1 METLKG
7 LPVANAINEK
17 IIEEMKDWKG
27 AIPHLAIVRV
37 GERPDDMSYERGATK
52 KMEKV
57 GFRCTSYTFPADID
71 NDTFQKEFDK
81 INEDEDID
89 GILLLRP
96 LPKHLDEKAI
106 ENRIASVKDLD
117 GISPMNLA
125 KVYAGDPTGYGPCTA
140 EAVIEMLDY
149 AGVDL
154 KGKRA
159 VVIGRSLVIGKPV
172 AMMLNEADV
181 IIYAGSLV
189 NEELL
194 EYAKK
199 DCEIYNSAYMN
210 LDEVINVIVK
220 AESEGK
226 NIVRLHTGDPSLY
239 GAIREQIEELAKHGI
254 TCEICPGVSSFLA
267 AAAAMNCEYTV
278 PEVAQSVIITRMPG
292 RTPVPDNESIAK
304 LAAHGTSMVIFLS
317 SSHLKELKEELYK
330 GAYTPD
336 TPCAICYKA
345 SWKDEKCIKTTLEN
359 LDREAEKAGITK
371 TALIMVGEFL
381 GDKYSFSKLYD
392 PEFTTEYRK

>member
-52 KMEKV
+52 KM
-57 GFRCTSYTFPADID
+57 
-71 NDTFQKEFDK
+71 
-81 INEDEDID
+81 DID

-172 AMMLNEADV
+172 AMMLMKKNATVTVCHTKTVDMPGVCKGAEVLVAAAGVAKMVDKSFVADGAVV
-181 IIYAGSLV
+181 IDVG
-189 NEELL
+189 
-194 EYAKK
+194 
-199 DCEIYNSAYMN
+199 
-210 LDEVINVIVK
+210 INVDEDGNLCGDVDFEDV
-220 AESEGK
+220 AENASVCTPVPGG
-226 NIVRLHTGDPSLY
+226 VGSVTTSV
-239 GAIREQIEELAKHGI
+239 LAKH
-254 TCEICPGVSSFLA
+254 LLKA
-267 AAAAMNCEYTV
+267 A
-278 PEVAQSVIITRMPG
+278 
-292 RTPVPDNESIAK
+292 
-304 LAAHGTSMVIFLS
+304 
-317 SSHLKELKEELYK
+317 
-330 GAYTPD
+330 
-336 TPCAICYKA
+336 KA
-345 SWKDEKCIKTTLEN
+345 
-359 LDREAEKAGITK
+359 RRA
-371 TALIMVGEFL
+371 
-381 GDKYSFSKLYD
+381 
-392 PEFTTEYRK
+392 

>member
-1 METLKG
+1 
-7 LPVANAINEK
+7 
-17 IIEEMKDWKG
+17 
-27 AIPHLAIVRV
+27 
-37 GERPDDMSYERGATK
+37 
-52 KMEKV
+52 MEKV

-172 AMMLNEADV
+172 AMMLMKKNATVTVCHTKTVDMPGVCKGAEVLVAAAGVAKMVDKSFVADGAVV
-181 IIYAGSLV
+181 IDVG
-189 NEELL
+189 
-194 EYAKK
+194 
-199 DCEIYNSAYMN
+199 
-210 LDEVINVIVK
+210 INVDEGGNLCGDVDFEDV
-220 AESEGK
+220 AENASVCTPVPGG
-226 NIVRLHTGDPSLY
+226 VGSVTTSV
-239 GAIREQIEELAKHGI
+239 LAKH
-254 TCEICPGVSSFLA
+254 LLKA
-267 AAAAMNCEYTV
+267 A
-278 PEVAQSVIITRMPG
+278 
-292 RTPVPDNESIAK
+292 
-304 LAAHGTSMVIFLS
+304 
-317 SSHLKELKEELYK
+317 
-330 GAYTPD
+330 
-336 TPCAICYKA
+336 KA
-345 SWKDEKCIKTTLEN
+345 
-359 LDREAEKAGITK
+359 RRA
-371 TALIMVGEFL
+371 
-381 GDKYSFSKLYD
+381 
-392 PEFTTEYRK
+392 

>member
-1 METLKG
+1 METIKG

-154 KGKRA
+154 KGKRE
-159 VVIGRSLVIGKPV
+159 VVIGRSLVVGKPA
-172 AMMLNEADV
+172 AMMLIKKNATVTVCHTRTVDMPSVVKEADIVVVAAGKAGV
-181 IIYAGSLV
+181 IDGSYLREGQIVIDVGINV
-189 NEELL
+189 NEEGKLCGDVNF
-194 EYAKK
+194 EEAEK
-199 DCEIYNSAYMN
+199 
-210 LDEVINVIVK
+210 IV
-220 AESEGK
+220 E
-226 NIVRLHTGDPSLY
+226 
-239 GAIREQIEELAKHGI
+239 AI
-254 TCEICPGVSSFLA
+254 
-267 AAAAMNCEYTV
+267 
-278 PEVAQSVIITRMPG
+278 
-292 RTPVPDNESIAK
+292 TPVPRGVGGVTTSI
-304 LAAHGTSMVIFLS
+304 LLEHVVDAAI
-317 SSHLKELKEELYK
+317 
-330 GAYTPD
+330 AQ
-336 TPCAICYKA
+336 
-345 SWKDEKCIKTTLEN
+345 N
-359 LDREAEKAGITK
+359 R
-371 TALIMVGEFL
+371 
-381 GDKYSFSKLYD
+381 
-392 PEFTTEYRK
+392 

>member
-71 NDTFQKEFDK
+71 NDSFQKEFDR

-172 AMMLNEADV
+172 AMMLMKKNATVTVCHTKTVDMPGVCKGAEVLVAAAGVAKMVDKSFVADGAVV
-181 IIYAGSLV
+181 IDVG
-189 NEELL
+189 
-194 EYAKK
+194 
-199 DCEIYNSAYMN
+199 
-210 LDEVINVIVK
+210 INVDEDGNLCGDVDFEDVTGN
-220 AESEGK
+220 ASEGAQARCQSITLYISPSYITCHPITFLESPTTLFHTK
-226 NIVRLHTGDPSLY
+226 NITEKPLSPTRIPDHRENTIYTGR
-239 GAIREQIEELAKHGI
+239 ATAN
-254 TCEICPGVSSFLA
+254 SF
-267 AAAAMNCEYTV
+267 
-278 PEVAQSVIITRMPG
+278 PHI
-292 RTPVPDNESIAK
+292 
-304 LAAHGTSMVIFLS
+304 
-317 SSHLKELKEELYK
+317 
-330 GAYTPD
+330 
-336 TPCAICYKA
+336 
-345 SWKDEKCIKTTLEN
+345 
-359 LDREAEKAGITK
+359 
-371 TALIMVGEFL
+371 
-381 GDKYSFSKLYD
+381 
-392 PEFTTEYRK
+392 